1 MKISIFSIMLV
12 TSSALLPAG
21 QVMACADEAWEVEF
35 EDEQLTIEDI
45 ERLYIDA
52 VRNQAG

>member
-35 EDEQLTIEDI
+35 EGEQLTIEDI

-52 VRNQAG
+52 VRNQAS

>member
-1 MKISIFSIMLV
+1 MKISIVSIMLV
-12 TSSALLPAG
+12 MSSAVLPTG

-45 ERLYIDA
+45 ERLYTDA
-52 VRNQAG
+52 VRNQGS